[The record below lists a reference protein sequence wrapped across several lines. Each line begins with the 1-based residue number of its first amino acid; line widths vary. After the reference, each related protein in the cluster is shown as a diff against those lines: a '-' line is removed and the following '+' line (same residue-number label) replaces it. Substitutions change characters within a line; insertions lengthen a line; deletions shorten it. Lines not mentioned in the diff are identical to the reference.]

1 MATVLLTLRGTPFIY
16 EGQEIGMANVKWG
29 SIECYND
36 ISSHGQYKRALA
48 EGHTEAMALDAVH
61 KFSRDNARTPM
72 QWSRSTHAGFTTGLP
87 WLPVEHDR
95 SWTVEVEA
103 EDENSVLSYYRHLA
117 KLRHGIEALTA
128 GDYMELLPS
137 DESIYA
143 FRRTIGAEATVTL
156 VNFTGEE
163 AAYDADIVKGMKLLT
178 DSYPAAAQEDKEP
191 GRLRPYE
198 AVVYVTPE
206 AEKTFSKEAERA

>member
-1 MATVLLTLRGTPFIY
+1 MVA
-16 EGQEIGMANVKWG
+16 Q
-29 SIECYND
+29 
-36 ISSHGQYKRALA
+36 
-48 EGHTEAMALDAVH
+48 
-61 KFSRDNARTPM
+61 
-72 QWSRSTHAGFTTGLP
+72 HAGLP

-163 AAYDADIVKGMKLLT
+163 AAYDADIATVTLVNFTGEETAYDADIVKGMKLLT
-178 DSYPAAAQEDKEP
+178 DSYPAAAQEDEEP

>member
-1 MATVLLTLRGTPFIY
+1 M
-16 EGQEIGMANVKWG
+16 
-29 SIECYND
+29 
-36 ISSHGQYKRALA
+36 
-48 EGHTEAMALDAVH
+48 
-61 KFSRDNARTPM
+61 
-72 QWSRSTHAGFTTGLP
+72 
-87 WLPVEHDR
+87 
-95 SWTVEVEA
+95 
-103 EDENSVLSYYRHLA
+103 LSYYRHLA